1 MNSVE
6 RVLAA
11 LRLQQPDR
19 VPIIES
25 VIDEGVRSAL
35 YPDAV
40 EIGAFSDAIGLDNV
54 GGGCA
59 FRRRDE
65 TASSYVD
72 EWGVTY
78 RKSAE
83 SLSHPVG
90 GSVTNMDQLRAWRPP
105 DPDAE
110 WRLGELPGLVERYK
124 GKKAITFH
132 HRAAFMWSAYLAGL
146 DHLLLCF
153 VDDPEFAHRL
163 MDVVLEANIVVAR
176 RAVRAGAD
184 VVILGDD
191 YAHNWAPMMSPA
203 HFDEFIAP
211 RLARCVDAVH
221 EEGALCIK
229 HSDGNLWQIL
239 DAIVATGADAI
250 NPLEPVAGM
259 DIGKVKA
266 AYGDR
271 VCLVG
276 NIDCGELL
284 SHGTP
289 EQVDAAVC
297 HCIAVAAP
305 GGGFIL
311 SSSNSIHSSVSPE
324 NYLAM
329 VEAGRAY
336 GDYS

>member
-1 MNSVE
+1 MNSAE

-11 LRLQQPDR
+11 LRCEQPDR

-25 VIDEGVRSAL
+25 VIDAGVRRAL
-35 YPDAV
+35 FSHAV
-40 EIGAFSDAIGLDNV
+40 EIGAFSDAIGLDAV
-54 GGGCA
+54 GTGCV
-59 FRRRDE
+59 FQHRDE
-65 TASSYVD
+65 THTSYVD

-83 SLSHPVG
+83 ALSHPVG
-90 GSVTNMDQLRAWRPP
+90 ASITNMDQLGDYTPP
-105 DPDAE
+105 DPYAS
-110 WRLGELPGLVERYK
+110 WRLGELPGLVDRYK
-124 GKKAITFH
+124 GHKAITFH
-132 HRAAFMWSAYLAGL
+132 HRAAFMWAAYLAGL

-153 VDDPEFAHRL
+153 LDDPEFAHAL
-163 MDVVLEANIVVAR
+163 MDVVVETNIAIAR
-176 RAVRAGAD
+176 RAVRAGVD

-191 YAHNWAPMMSPA
+191 YAHNFAPMMSPA
-203 HFDEFIAP
+203 HFEEFIYP
-211 RLARCVDAVH
+211 RLKKAVDAIH

-229 HSDGNLWQIL
+229 HSDGNLWSIL
-239 DAIVATGADAI
+239 DLIIAAGPDAI

-259 DIGKVKA
+259 DIGRVKA

-284 SHGTP
+284 SHGTR
-289 EQVDAAVC
+289 EQVEAAVRK
-297 HCIAVAAP
+297 CITAAAP

-311 SSSNSIHSSVSPE
+311 SSSNSIHSSVNPD

-329 VEAGRAY
+329 VEAGHAY
-336 GDYS
+336 GAYA